1 MLIILREGL
10 FRCDR
15 VAVVRR
21 GWSFLDKPRFDL
33 LSGVFQSAQGGEGGV
48 NIDRFQSFCQRMPL
62 FISALTTKRVADKS
76 GRSPVLSDSQV
87 AAAQGEHS
95 MEQMD
100 AEILTADPVTTKL
113 LNGVRS
119 RLQSFAESSMNA
131 LSSVAVLA
139 GASGGPAIN
148 PIEVIQ
154 RVTEDKKLKEYEKN
168 IIDSIEN
175 YLEEELRAGRLS
187 QEQRSLISKDL
198 RERVNALNMDHIR
211 NYIISQDPHSGVPQT
226 LTDSLIE
233 FFNRPIPPK
242 LQSVR
247 DTVKNAIIRGAG
259 NLTASLYDAVMN
271 SGVATAALAR
281 ECMNR
286 FRRGIFVPAHLV
298 AEGQGGP
305 QALLE
310 NIDNALDQAV
320 PPPVG
325 EVEVLRP
332 QPPGRFGDGEP
343 DNNDDL
349 GGGGRSRSRKRS
361 ASKRTR
367 RKGGAKKQKSK
378 KNKRQSRRYVRRA
391 SSRKGRK

>member
-1 MLIILREGL
+1 
-10 FRCDR
+10 
-15 VAVVRR
+15 
-21 GWSFLDKPRFDL
+21 
-33 LSGVFQSAQGGEGGV
+33 
-48 NIDRFQSFCQRMPL
+48 
-62 FISALTTKRVADKS
+62 
-76 GRSPVLSDSQV
+76 
-87 AAAQGEHS
+87 
-95 MEQMD
+95 
-100 AEILTADPVTTKL
+100 
-113 LNGVRS
+113 
-119 RLQSFAESSMNA
+119 MNA
-131 LSSVAVLA
+131 LSSVAVIA
-139 GASGGPAIN
+139 GASGGPARN

-154 RVTEDKKLKEYEKN
+154 RVTEDKKLKEYQKN

-187 QEQRSLISKDL
+187 QEQRSLISEDL
-198 RERVNALNMDHIR
+198 RQRVNALNMDHIR

-226 LTDSLIE
+226 LTDSLRE
-233 FFNRPIPPK
+233 FFNNPIPER

-281 ECMNR
+281 DCMNR
-286 FRRGIFVPAHLV
+286 FRRGIFVPAQLV
-298 AEGQGGP
+298 AEGRGGP

-325 EVEVLRP
+325 NVEVRP
-332 QPPGRFGDGEP
+332 PPPGRFGDGEP
-343 DNNDDL
+343 DNDDDL